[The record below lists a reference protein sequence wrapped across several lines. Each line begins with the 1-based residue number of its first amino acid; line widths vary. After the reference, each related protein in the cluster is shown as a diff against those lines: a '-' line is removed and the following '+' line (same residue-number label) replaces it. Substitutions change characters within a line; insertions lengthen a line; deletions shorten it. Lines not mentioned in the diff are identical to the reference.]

1 MKTLF
6 MEKRTHHCGDL
17 RGAHAGQSVVLQGWV
32 SRRRDHGNLIFID
45 LRDIH
50 GITQIVFDP
59 IERDSAYS
67 AAKELKQE
75 YVISVTGQVR
85 LRPEGM
91 VNENMATGEI
101 EVLATGISVL
111 NPSKTPPFLIVD
123 NVDATEELR
132 FRYRYLDLRRPEM
145 QKSLIVRHRVA
156 QIVRRALDEQG
167 FLEIETPF
175 LMRSTP
181 EGARDFLIPS
191 RMHRG
196 KFYALPQSPQT
207 YKQVLM
213 IAGYDKYF
221 QIVKC
226 FRDEDFRSERQPEF
240 TQIDIEMS
248 FVDEYDIRQVT
259 EGLVRKIFKDIVQ
272 VEFKTPFP
280 VLTYEM
286 AMAKYGSDKPDLRFG
301 LEIHD
306 LSHIVA
312 CSEFKVFSGTVADGG
327 IIAAVNLKGRADYSR
342 KQIDELN
349 LFIQNMGGKGVL
361 TAKVKENDVEG
372 SFRKFLSD
380 AMVSEMLRV
389 MGGESGDLLI
399 LIAGSRAAT
408 LDMLGRLR
416 LKLGKDEGLIDSNS
430 FSPLW
435 VIDFPLLEYSEE
447 EQRFIAMHHPFTS
460 PKVEDIE
467 LFEKD
472 PLQMK
477 ARAYD
482 LVINGYEIAGGSIRN
497 YIYENQMKVFSLLKI
512 DEAEAQSKFGFLLDA
527 LQYGAPPHGG
537 IAFGFDRL
545 VMLLAGKNSIRDVIA
560 FPKTTSA
567 LSLMDNS
574 PAEVDDAQL
583 RELGLKVVDKEQP

>member
-1 MKTLF
+1 